1 MRIATTVALIAIG
14 FATPIAAKANT
25 KDPLVLFSTQAR
37 VEIDSQGKVTN
48 VTPDPTLSPAIS
60 KAIQQTVGS
69 WQFAPP
75 ARAGRVGGGVTYLSL
90 SACAAL
96 ENGTYRLAVDLLGSG
111 PSWKGP
117 APTFPAQ
124 IMRAGRSVSLRL
136 DYRVLADGTGQ
147 IDDVVFTKGSTSS
160 DERALRESMRKW
172 IRASKF
178 QPEILD
184 GVPLVT
190 RVSST
195 MNFVSE
201 KRTYPSLSAA
211 QSATE
216 KGQRESAAANAT
228 CKTAMEAARGAD
240 RQIAVD
246 SPFQLLPPG

>member
-1 MRIATTVALIAIG
+1 MRKAAVVALIAIG
-14 FATPIAAKANT
+14 FAIAARAET

-37 VEIDSQGKVTN
+37 VEIDRLGKVTN

-60 KAIQQTVGS
+60 KAIEQTVGS

-75 ARAGRVGGGVTYLSL
+75 ARAGRVGSGVTYLSL

-117 APTFPAQ
+117 APTFPSQ

-147 IDDVVFTKGSTSS
+147 IDDVVFTKGSTPS

-178 QPEILD
+178 QPEILE

-190 RVSST
+190 RLSST

-201 KRTYPSLSAA
+201 KHTYESPSAA
-211 QSATE
+211 QSAGE
-216 KGQRESAAANAT
+216 KDQRKSAAANPT
-228 CKTAMEAARGAD
+228 CKTAMEAARGVD
-240 RQIAVD
+240 RQMAVD
-246 SPFQLLPPG
+246 SPFHLLPPG